1 MSCRFYPA
9 LLQMRT
15 RCWQEHLLGSLNLEW
30 AGQEKDTQ
38 SLSSVQH
45 GLDYTVVQGQKEIP
59 TSDQNQK
66 QASEGLEG
74 WESLTTST

>member
-1 MSCRFYPA
+1 M
-9 LLQMRT
+9 
-15 RCWQEHLLGSLNLEW
+15 GSLNLEW